1 MTRTD
6 RFTPEELKTAESQNY
21 DLVHD
26 MATKLNSHKGYEVG
40 YANPKKGIMIVNYNG
55 QNFLVDIEPI
65 STKGEPTLES
75 AMDEYNYLFR

>member
-6 RFTPEELKTAESQNY
+6 RFTPEELKTAESQNH

-26 MATKLNSHKGYEVG
+26 MAVKLNSMKGYEVG
-40 YANPKKGIMIVNYNG
+40 FANPKKGIIIVNYNG

-65 STKGEPTLES
+65 ATKGEPTLEN
-75 AMDEYNYLFR
+75 AMDEYSYLFR

>member
-1 MTRTD
+1 MTRED
-6 RFTPEELKTAESQNY
+6 RYTAEELKVAQSQNY

-26 MATKLNSHKGYEVG
+26 MATKLNNMKGYEVG
-40 YANPKKGIMIVNYNG
+40 YANPKKGIMIVNFNG

-65 STKGEPTLES
+65 ATKGEPTLEN

>member
-1 MTRTD
+1 MTRED
-6 RFTPEELKTAESQNY
+6 RFTEEELKEMQSKNY

-40 YANPKKGIMIVNYNG
+40 YANPKRGIMIVNYNG

-65 STKGEPTLES
+65 STKGEPTLKN
-75 AMDEYNYLFR
+75 AMDEYEYLFR